1 LYNDKSCTCTLQLVV
16 LIVEEFF
23 FRKSIEKLSKIP
35 IYPGKAFAVNFLI

>member
-1 LYNDKSCTCTLQLVV
+1 MSGQGRSKIKLVV

-35 IYPGKAFAVNFLI
+35 IYPG